1 MASSSPAPL
10 RVLTGITPS
19 GTPHL
24 GNYVGSIRHSV
35 RQSVAPGVESFFFLA
50 DYHALIKV
58 QEPARIQRSTLEI
71 AASWLACGLD
81 PERVTFYRQSDI
93 PEIPELTWFLTCVT
107 GKGVLNRAHAYKAQL
122 DKNIAK
128 GEDPDADVTAG
139 LFMYPVLM
147 GADILMFNAH
157 KVPVGR
163 DQVQH
168 IEMARDMA
176 QRFNHLYGEHFTL
189 PDAEIDDAVATL
201 PGLDGRKMS
210 KSYNNTIPLFAP
222 RAYLQKQIAS
232 IVTDSRAP
240 GEPKDTEGSALFQIY
255 QAFADADETEMLR
268 RAYADGIGWGDAK
281 QLLFERIDLE
291 VAPLRARYEA
301 LMKDPAEIER
311 ILLIGAEKARA
322 LSKPF
327 LTRLRHAVGLRN
339 LAAGKDKGGAGK
351 AAHKVAKPSF
361 KQYRERAD
369 GLFYFKLLDARGET
383 LLQSR
388 GFTSPQ
394 EAGRTIAV
402 LQEQRGAAL
411 ATLAA
416 QLEPL
421 DTEGTRAV
429 TEALEALAEAT
440 TTTDGR

>member
-1 MASSSPAPL
+1 MASSSSAPL

-58 QEPARIQRSTLEI
+58 QDPALIQRSTLEI

-93 PEIPELTWFLTCVT
+93 AAIPELTWFLTCVT

-122 DKNIAK
+122 DKNVAK

-176 QRFNHLYGEHFTL
+176 QRFNHQYGEHFTL
-189 PDAEIDDAVATL
+189 PEAEIDDAVATL

-210 KSYNNTIPLFAP
+210 KSYGNTIPLFAP
-222 RAYLQKQIAS
+222 RAYLQKQISS
-232 IVTDSRAP
+232 IVTDSLAP
-240 GEPKDTEGSALFQIY
+240 GEPKETEGSALFQIY
-255 QAFADADETEMLR
+255 QAFADADETAMLR
-268 RAYADGIGWGDAK
+268 KAYADGIGWGDAK
-281 QLLFERIDLE
+281 QLLFERIEIE
-291 VAPLRARYEA
+291 VAPLRKRYEA
-301 LMKDPAEIER
+301 LMNEPAEIER
-311 ILLIGAEKARA
+311 ILLIGAEKASA
-322 LSKPF
+322 LSRPF
-327 LTRLRHAVGLRN
+327 MTRLRHAVGLRN
-339 LAAGKDKGGAGK
+339 LATGRDKGNAK
-351 AAHKVAKPSF
+351 AAKVAKPSF
-361 KQYRERAD
+361 KQYRERGD

-388 GFTSPQ
+388 GFASPQ

-402 LQEQRGAAL
+402 LQAQRAAAL
-411 ATLAA
+411 AALAA
-416 QLEPL
+416 QLEPI

-440 TTTDGR
+440 TTTNGS

>member
-1 MASSSPAPL
+1 MASSSSAPL

-58 QEPARIQRSTLEI
+58 QDPALIQRSTLEI

-93 PEIPELTWFLTCVT
+93 AAIPELTWFLTCVT

-128 GEDPDADVTAG
+128 GEDPDADVSAG

-176 QRFNHLYGEHFTL
+176 QRFNHQYGEHFTL
-189 PDAEIDDAVATL
+189 PEAEIDEAVATL

-210 KSYNNTIPLFAP
+210 KSYGNTIPLFAP

-240 GEPKDTEGSALFQIY
+240 GEPKETEGSALFQIY

-268 RAYADGIGWGDAK
+268 KAYADGIGWGDAK
-281 QLLFERIDLE
+281 QLLFERIEIE
-291 VAPLRARYEA
+291 VAPLRKRYEA
-301 LMKDPAEIER
+301 LMSDPAEIER
-311 ILLIGAEKARA
+311 ILLIGAEKASA
-322 LSKPF
+322 LSQPF
-327 LTRLRHAVGLRN
+327 MTRLRHAVGLRN
-339 LAAGKDKGGAGK
+339 LAAGRDKGNAR
-351 AAHKVAKPSF
+351 AAKVAKPSF
-361 KQYRERAD
+361 KQYRERGD

-388 GFTSPQ
+388 GFASPQ

-402 LQEQRGAAL
+402 LQAQGGAAL
-411 ATLAA
+411 AALAA
-416 QLEPL
+416 QLEPI
-421 DTEGTRAV
+421 DAAGTRAV

-440 TTTDGR
+440 TTTNGS